1 MTITD
6 QAREKLAAI
15 LEDNPGKTLHVVFE
29 GFG

>member
-6 QAREKLAAI
+6 QAKEKLVPI
-15 LEDNPGKTLHVVFE
+15 LDDNPGKSLHVVFE